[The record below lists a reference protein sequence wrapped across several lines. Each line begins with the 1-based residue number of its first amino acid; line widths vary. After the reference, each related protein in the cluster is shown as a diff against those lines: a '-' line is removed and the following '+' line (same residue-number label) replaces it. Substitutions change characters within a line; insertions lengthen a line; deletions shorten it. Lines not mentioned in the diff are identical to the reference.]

1 MSDNAARMHAAA
13 SKVAGGPVPKPDNAE
28 PPFHLYSHAPL
39 ELFAPDR
46 HLSSPPRS
54 HAGGPGAP
62 ASLSALRTAARL
74 NPKTPLIP
82 RIEDCH
88 ALWDHYAMLDNI
100 RAHSTLVADMARAVG
115 LRARERGLDVSLDAL
130 LAAGLLH
137 DLGKTYTIAH
147 GGSHAQL
154 GASWVMRETRNG
166 PIAQAVMFHVHWPWD
181 EKWLDDERLLL
192 TAITLYAD
200 KRVMH
205 DAFVGLDE
213 RFEDL
218 HVRYGH
224 SEYARERI
232 TASHLQGKHVEAAL
246 SRRLGVELH
255 EHIADSGRLVK
266 RT

>member
-1 MSDNAARMHAAA
+1 MSNKDARMKDSGFKA
-13 SKVAGGPVPKPDNAE
+13 AGGVVLKPDNGE
-28 PPFHLYSHAPL
+28 PPFHLYPPAPM
-39 ELFAPDR
+39 EVFDPDK
-46 HLSSPPRS
+46 HLASLSRS
-54 HAGGPGAP
+54 HAGPSGAP
-62 ASLSALRTAARL
+62 VLLPL
-74 NPKTPLIP
+74 NVATKLHPKLLLIP
-82 RIEDCH
+82 RAQDCH
-88 ALWDHYAMLDNI
+88 ALWDQYAMLDNI
-100 RAHSTLVADMARAVG
+100 RAHSALVADMAHAIG
-115 LRARERGLDVSLDAL
+115 LEAKKRGMDVSLEAL

-166 PIAQAVMFHVHWPWD
+166 PIAQAVMFHVHWPWPD
-181 EKWLDDERLLL
+181 EWLDDERLLL

-200 KRVMH
+200 KRVKH
-205 DAFVGLDE
+205 DAFVSLDE

-218 HVRYGH
+218 HVRYGI

-255 EHIADSGRLVK
+255 EYIADSGRLVK